1 MPYAKLPP
9 DFPEPE
15 PLPKEF
21 WEDEEWV
28 NENYTEL
35 VQKYPDQWIA
45 VYDKEVIVAN
55 KYLGEV
61 EKVVQSKNF
70 PRQCV
75 YSYVEG
81 TMRVYGHNWPFP
93 KENLIEF

>member
-9 DFPEPE
+9 DFPEPRI
-15 PLPKEF
+15 PPKEY
-21 WEDEEWV
+21 WEDKEWV

-61 EKVVQSKNF
+61 KKVARSKNF
-70 PRQCV
+70 PRQCL
-75 YSYVEG
+75 YVFIEG
-81 TMRVYGHNWPFP
+81 TMRIYGHNWPFQ
-93 KENLIEF
+93 KENLRNF

>member
-9 DFPEPE
+9 NFPEPE
-15 PLPKEF
+15 PVPKEY
-21 WEDEEWV
+21 WKDKEWV

-35 VQKYPDQWIA
+35 VHTYPDQWIA

-61 EKVVQSKNF
+61 EKVVQSKNL
-70 PRQCV
+70 PRQCL
-75 YSYVEG
+75 YTFVEG
-81 TMRVYGHNWPFP
+81 TMRSYRFNWVVLP
-93 KENLIEF
+93 KRD

>member
-9 DFPEPE
+9 DFLKPKIP
-15 PLPKEF
+15 PKEY
-21 WEDEEWV
+21 WKDKEWV

-35 VQKYPDQWIA
+35 VKKYPDQWIA

-61 EKVVQSKNF
+61 EKVVQTKSF
-70 PRQCV
+70 PRQCLYV
-75 YSYVEG
+75 FVEG
-81 TMRVYGHNWPFP
+81 TIHFYGFNWVVFP
-93 KENLIEF
+93 KND

>member
-9 DFPEPE
+9 DFPKPKI
-15 PLPKEF
+15 PPKEF
-21 WEDEEWV
+21 WEDARWV
-28 NENYTEL
+28 DENYSEL
-35 VQKYPDQWIA
+35 AQKYPDQWIA
-45 VYDKEVIVAN
+45 VYDREVIVAN

-61 EKVVQSKNF
+61 KKVARSKKF

-81 TMRVYGHNWPFP
+81 AMRVYGYDWVILP
-93 KENLIEF
+93 KKD